1 MATRLGISDHTVKF
15 HISSILAKLGA
26 SSRTEAVTLG
36 IRMGRSCFSYPGAQL
51 TKPPLFR
58 LTLHQGGP
66 MTQLRRRA
74 TWVGAILGSLVAFLV
89 LAMQAQ
95 ASDQEGS
102 ETEEF
107 HKTYALSA
115 SGRVELE
122 NINGPVHIA
131 AWDRNEVKVDAIKRA
146 WSKERLQ
153 EAKIQIDSSKDSL
166 SIRTE
171 YPGHDHTF
179 WNDNRHDQPAN
190 VEYTL
195 TVPRNVHLDEI
206 KLVNGNLDVEGVN
219 GEVRVSCVNG
229 RLTARKLGG
238 RAELSTVNGKLE
250 ANVDRLDSP
259 LEVSSVNASVLL
271 TLPSDAKANVEAS
284 TVNGSISDDFGLPVT
299 KHQWVGH
306 DLRGELGGGGPHV
319 RVSNVNGRIEIR
331 HANDNRP
338 LSPAKNLNRN
348 DKDDDDDRI

>member
-1 MATRLGISDHTVKF
+1 MMQH
-15 HISSILAKLGA
+15 
-26 SSRTEAVTLG
+26 
-36 IRMGRSCFSYPGAQL
+36 
-51 TKPPLFR
+51 
-58 LTLHQGGP
+58 
-66 MTQLRRRA
+66 RRRA
-74 TWVGAILGSLVAFLV
+74 TVLGLVLGSLSAVVV
-89 LAMQAQ
+89 LALEAR
-95 ASDQEGS
+95 ATD
-102 ETEEF
+102 TDDAVNEEF
-107 HKTYALSA
+107 HQTYALA
-115 SGRVELE
+115 ATGRIELE
-122 NINGPVHIA
+122 NINGPVHIT

-153 EAKIQIDSSKDSL
+153 EAKIEVESQPDSL

-179 WNDNRHDQPAN
+179 WNDHHHDQPAS

-195 TVPRNVHLDEI
+195 SVPRNARLDEI

-250 ANVDRLDSP
+250 ANMDRLQSALD
-259 LEVSSVNASVLL
+259 VSSVNASVLL
-271 TLPSDAKANVEAS
+271 TLPSDTKADLEAT
-284 TVNGSISDDFGLPVT
+284 TVSGSISNDFGIPVSR
-299 KHQWVGH
+299 HQWVGH
-306 DLRGELGGGGPHV
+306 DLRGELGGGGPQV

-338 LSPAKNLNRN
+338 LSPAKNLNHDR
-348 DKDDDDDRI
+348 DDRDDDDDRI

>member
-1 MATRLGISDHTVKF
+1 M
-15 HISSILAKLGA
+15 
-26 SSRTEAVTLG
+26 
-36 IRMGRSCFSYPGAQL
+36 M
-51 TKPPLFR
+51 
-58 LTLHQGGP
+58 
-66 MTQLRRRA
+66 QLRRRA
-74 TWVGAILGSLVAFLV
+74 TWSGVILGSLSAVLV
-89 LAMQAQ
+89 LALQAH
-95 ASDQEGS
+95 ASDWEGS
-102 ETEEF
+102 VTEEF

-115 SGRVELE
+115 NGRVELE
-122 NINGPVHIA
+122 NINGPVHIS

-146 WSKERLQ
+146 WDKDRLE
-153 EAKIQIDSSKDSL
+153 EAKIEVDSRPDSL

-179 WNDNRHDQPAN
+179 WNDHRHDQPAS

-195 TVPRNVHLDEI
+195 TVPRSVRLDEI

-229 RLTARKLGG
+229 RLTARQLGG
-238 RAELSTVNGKLE
+238 RAELSTVNG
-250 ANVDRLDSP
+250 
-259 LEVSSVNASVLL
+259 SVLL
-271 TLPSDAKANVEAS
+271 TLPSDTKADVEAS
-284 TVNGSISDDFGLPVT
+284 TVSGSISNDFGIPVS
-299 KHQWVGH
+299 HHPWVGH

-338 LSPAKNLNRN
+338 LSPAKNLNHDRD

>member
-1 MATRLGISDHTVKF
+1 M
-15 HISSILAKLGA
+15 
-26 SSRTEAVTLG
+26 
-36 IRMGRSCFSYPGAQL
+36 M
-51 TKPPLFR
+51 
-58 LTLHQGGP
+58 
-66 MTQLRRRA
+66 QLRRRA
-74 TWVGAILGSLVAFLV
+74 TWSGVILGSLSAVLV
-89 LAMQAQ
+89 LALQAH
-95 ASDQEGS
+95 ASDWEGS
-102 ETEEF
+102 ATEEF

-115 SGRVELE
+115 NGRIELE
-122 NINGPVHIA
+122 NINGPVHIS

-146 WSKERLQ
+146 WDKDRLA
-153 EAKIQIDSSKDSL
+153 EAKIEVDSSQDSL

-179 WNDNRHDQPAN
+179 WNDHRHDQPAS

-195 TVPRNVHLDEI
+195 TVPRNVRLDEI

-238 RAELSTVNGKLE
+238 RAELSTVNG
-250 ANVDRLDSP
+250 RLDADVARLESP

-271 TLPSDAKANVEAS
+271 TLPSDTKADVEAS
-284 TVNGSISDDFGLPVT
+284 TVSGSISNDFGIPVSH
-299 KHQWVGH
+299 HQWVGH

-331 HANDNRP
+331 HANDGRP
-338 LSPAKNLNRN
+338 MSPAKNLSHDRD
-348 DKDDDDDRI
+348 DKDDDDRI

>member
-1 MATRLGISDHTVKF
+1 M
-15 HISSILAKLGA
+15 
-26 SSRTEAVTLG
+26 
-36 IRMGRSCFSYPGAQL
+36 M
-51 TKPPLFR
+51 
-58 LTLHQGGP
+58 
-66 MTQLRRRA
+66 QLRHRA
-74 TWVGAILGSLVAFLV
+74 TWSGVILGSLSAVLV
-89 LAMQAQ
+89 LALQAH
-95 ASDQEGS
+95 ASDWEGS
-102 ETEEF
+102 ATEEF

-115 SGRVELE
+115 NGRIELE
-122 NINGPVHIA
+122 NINGPVHIS

-146 WSKERLQ
+146 WDKDRLA
-153 EAKIQIDSSKDSL
+153 EAKIEVDSSQDSL

-179 WNDNRHDQPAN
+179 WNDHRHDQPAS

-195 TVPRNVHLDEI
+195 TVPRNVRLDEI

-238 RAELSTVNGKLE
+238 RAELSTVNG
-250 ANVDRLDSP
+250 RLDADVARLESP

-271 TLPSDAKANVEAS
+271 TLPSDTKADVEAS
-284 TVNGSISDDFGLPVT
+284 TVSGSISNDFGIPVSH
-299 KHQWVGH
+299 HQWVGH

-331 HANDNRP
+331 HANDGRP
-338 LSPAKNLNRN
+338 MSPAKNLSHDRD
-348 DKDDDDDRI
+348 DKDDDDRI